1 MLPKQKIIQINTL
14 LSRLARLRG
23 YSIDK
28 NEKAGIVMEFSG
40 GRVSSTKELNGE
52 EADSLIQY
60 LQKKI
65 TVPVKFVPK
74 SGERQRRHIIA
85 MFHEMGYQQD
95 NGKID
100 MEAVNAWCVQHGY
113 LHKILNSYA
122 EDELPLLV
130 TQCKRYLEYHIINN

>member
-1 MLPKQKIIQINTL
+1 MLSKQKIIQINTL
-14 LSRLARLRG
+14 LARLIRLRR
-23 YSIDK
+23 YAMDK

-40 GRVSSTKELNGE
+40 GRVSSTKELNVE

-60 LQKKI
+60 LQ
-65 TVPVKFVPK
+65 TQVSTPVKFVPK

-85 MFHEMGYQQD
+85 MFHEMGYQLD

-113 LHKILNSYA
+113 LHKVLNSYA

-130 TQCKRYLEYHIINN
+130 TQCKKYLEYHIINN